1 MILLIALMYESS
13 GSVTFSWVTGG
24 PVVLVKYL
32 KAGLGDWMASRNTFR
47 KKTKHIIVDTF
58 RDLNKCYTYVCG

>member
-47 KKTKHIIVDTF
+47 KKPNT
-58 RDLNKCYTYVCG
+58 